1 MASVRPLRALPNQ
14 GDRVPSLLRPFISNG
29 TIEQDA
35 HQASD
40 LCLGVVRQ
48 RPAIFAQQ
56 LMKPHFNVHR
66 ANLTDIEMAPS
77 RPDPPLDELR

>member
-1 MASVRPLRALPNQ
+1 MTSVRPFRALPNQ
-14 GDRVPSLLRPFISNG
+14 GDRVPSLLKPISNG

-48 RPAIFAQQ
+48 RPAIFAQYVDEATLQ
-56 LMKPHFNVHR
+56 
-66 ANLTDIEMAPS
+66 
-77 RPDPPLDELR
+77 RPPCESDGY